1 MTWCKRAV
9 QKIKAV
15 VDRTEQR
22 ANGTDG
28 CRYRLP
34 EKKKTS
40 FLPAKRSIA
49 SVSGGFT
56 FEVQEVDGEELTTF
70 LNSSAAQ
77 SMCL

>member
-1 MTWCKRAV
+1 MAV
-9 QKIKAV
+9 G
-15 VDRTEQR
+15 VD
-22 ANGTDG
+22 
-28 CRYRLP
+28 CLK
-34 EKKKTS
+34 KKKTS